1 MSKGRLLRHLLPSYL
16 LITATA
22 LLALGIYAS
31 YSLKRFY
38 YNQVANDLQ
47 ARATLIEQRVAAPLQ
62 SEDFEKIDQLCK
74 SMGRAT
80 GTRITVILPDG
91 LVIGDSDEN
100 PQSMMNHSDRPEII
114 DALEQGRGRSMRFSS
129 TVGKKMMYVALPIRQ
144 GQNNIAIIRTSLPV
158 TAIDAQLSKIYTP
171 IVWGFLVV
179 AIIAGFVTFVLL
191 RRLSRPIEQM
201 TETAKSFAS
210 GRLDLRLAIP
220 KTGELG
226 DLAQAMNEMA
236 RQLNDRINTI
246 TRQKNESQVILASMV
261 EGVLAIDAQGHVV
274 SINKAA
280 ASLLGVEAPKVVGK
294 NVEEVVRNSDIQQFI
309 DDTLAGRKPAE
320 TDVFLH
326 INGGRSF
333 QINGARLNAEE
344 TNAGAVIVLN
354 DITRMRRLEDIRRDF
369 VANVSHEL
377 KTPITSIKGFVE
389 TLLEGVPKEPQQARR
404 FLEIIAKHSD
414 RLNAI
419 IEDLLTLS
427 RLEAEGQQR
436 KVSFE
441 SKKIKDIILSAVELS
456 KIKAEEKQ
464 ITVEVVCD
472 ENIEARVN
480 APLLEQ
486 AVLNLVDNAIKYSD
500 PGGRIEINVDR
511 DKNELSIMVKDN
523 GCGIEKKHLPRIF
536 ERFYVVDKGRSRK
549 LGGTGLGLAIVKHI
563 CQVHG
568 GSVTAESTPGS
579 GSSFTMHLPID

>member
-16 LITATA
+16 LITASA
-22 LLALGIYAS
+22 LLVLGIYAS
-31 YSLKRFY
+31 YSLKRFF
-38 YNQVANDLQ
+38 YNRVAEDLG
-47 ARATLIEQRVAAPLQ
+47 ARALLIEQQVASALET
-62 SEDFEKIDQLCK
+62 EDFEKIDELCK

-100 PQSMMNHSDRPEII
+100 PQSMRNHSDRSEII
-114 DALEQGRGRSMRFSS
+114 DALEQGQGRSMRFSN
-129 TVGKKMMYVALPIRQ
+129 TMGKELMYVALPIKQ
-144 GQNNIAIIRTSLPV
+144 DQSNIAIIRTSLPV
-158 TAIDAQLSKIYTP
+158 TAIDKQLSITYSR
-171 IVWGFLVV
+171 IIWGFLVV
-179 AIIAGFVTFVLL
+179 AIITGFITFAML
-191 RRLSRPIEQM
+191 RRLSRPIEKM
-201 TETAKSFAS
+201 TETAKTFAS
-210 GRLDLRLAIP
+210 GRLDLRLEIP
-220 KTGELG
+220 QTTELA
-226 DLAQAMNEMA
+226 DLAKAMNEMA
-236 RQLNDRINTI
+236 GQLNDRINTI
-246 TRQKNESQVILASMV
+246 TRQKNESQAILASMV
-261 EGVLAIDAQGHVV
+261 EGVLAIDSNGHIV

-326 INGGRSF
+326 INGGRFF
-333 QINGARLNAEE
+333 QINGARLDAEE
-344 TNAGAVIVLN
+344 QNTGAVVVLN

-441 SKKIKDIILSAVELS
+441 NKKLKDVILSAVELS

-464 ITVEVVCD
+464 ITVEVTCD
-472 ENIEARVN
+472 ENIEARIN

-486 AVLNLVDNAIKYSD
+486 AILNLVDNAIKYSD
-500 PGGRIEINVDR
+500 TGSKIEINVCRDR
-511 DKNELSIMVKDN
+511 NELSIIVKDN
-523 GCGIEKKHLPRIF
+523 GCGIEKQHLPRIF

-568 GSVTAESTPGS
+568 GTVTVQSTPGS
-579 GSSFTMHLPID
+579 GSAFAMHLPTE